1 MSLETSKK
9 VLKIF
14 GIIGIIFAIFGLI
27 GGLAVVAGGGLITA
41 GLADPSLNADGSTDT
56 TQAAGVAGLVIVLGV
71 VLIIS
76 ALIALLEGIFSVRAA
91 KDSSK
96 IMPAFVFAILGV
108 LSGVGSLATTVTT
121 GSSGTQIASG
131 VISLAISC
139 LVLVAANTIRTS
151 RNKL

>member
-9 VLKIF
+9 ILKIF
-14 GIIGIIFAIFGLI
+14 GIIGIIFAVLGLLLGI
-27 GGLAVVAGGGLITA
+27 AVIAGGGLITA
-41 GLADPSLNADGSTDT
+41 GLSDPSLSESGISG
-56 TQAAGVAGLVIVLGV
+56 AAHVAGFA
-71 VLIIS
+71 II
-76 ALIALLEGIFSVRAA
+76 AGIILTVGAVIALLEGIFSVRAA

-108 LSGVGSLATTVTT
+108 LSGVGSLVSTITSGAG
-121 GSSGTQIASG
+121 GSQIASG